1 MVSLFINILITSI
14 IYLLLPIV
22 FFILK
27 REISKKNRIIICAIY
42 CAIVCLII
50 QIIKYNMIVNYKI
63 KFTTGLFY
71 YFILTSIIS
80 TIPTND
86 KTKKNRYGH
95 NNKNNNLEKCSTSNI
110 CIRIFIIISLI
121 ITILLIV
128 VSIFSKNNDNNHKK
142 SKRENKNDTEITTQ
156 NQEPCSYYPIE
167 GNYNIIISAESS
179 SGVGD
184 VFSKMDSNL
193 EFRIHDNNYGDTYV
207 SKRKYQ
213 GDQTRYE
220 CNEVWY
226 EVYLQNGKH
235 GFVWAGYNGMY
246 IREQ

>member
-1 MVSLFINILITSI
+1 MVPMFISILITSI
-14 IYLLLPIV
+14 IYLLLPTI

-27 REISKKNRIIICAIY
+27 KDISKKNRTIICAVY

-50 QIIKYNMIVNYKI
+50 QIINYNTIVNYKI

-80 TIPTND
+80 VIPIED
-86 KTKKNRYGH
+86 K
-95 NNKNNNLEKCSTSNI
+95 NKEKVDGLNSENNNLKNVSKHNTYI
-110 CIRIFIIISLI
+110 KIFSIIALILI
-121 ITILLIV
+121 ILIV
-128 VSIFSKNNDNNHKK
+128 GVSSIQDNTNNKKK
-142 SKRENKNDTEITTQ
+142 SEKEKEDDTELTTHA
-156 NQEPCSYYPIE
+156 QEPCSYYPID

-179 SGVGD
+179 AGVGD

-193 EFRIHDNNYGDTYV
+193 EYRIHDNNYGDKYI
-207 SKRKYQ
+207 SGRKYQ

-220 CNEVWY
+220 CDEVWY

-235 GFVWAGYNGMY
+235 GFIWAGRDGMY
-246 IREQ
+246 AKEQ